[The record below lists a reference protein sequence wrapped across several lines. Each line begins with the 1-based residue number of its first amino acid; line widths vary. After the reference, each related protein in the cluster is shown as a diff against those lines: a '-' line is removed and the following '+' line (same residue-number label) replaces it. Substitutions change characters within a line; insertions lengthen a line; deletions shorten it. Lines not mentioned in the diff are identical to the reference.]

1 MFFDTPAFQ
10 ALMNDYSKLTAMEL
24 FETCSDGAQQNK
36 QAAILV
42 LLSKTD
48 SESLQYQDL
57 LGRQHDN
64 WLERTDVEFK
74 NQLIKTAHQA
84 MQTSSSNLEHKLT
97 ILSFLKHI
105 ENQTIS
111 IPQVLIDAFVN
122 DPLYFPLPVL
132 SAFMPQCHTDDIMQL
147 LLTLQGKCEDG
158 DFEVREKAFEAI
170 AAVVPKLD
178 LAQIPDNLFIYLQ
191 QQLLYGVYKIRK
203 KALIAIAELAP
214 KFAPAQITKLFID
227 LQRQLHAEDSMVRRE
242 ALIIIAE
249 LVPKLTPAQ
258 IPNTLITDLQKQLQ
272 DGDYSVRAEALD
284 AIAALIPKLDPAQ
297 IPAPITDL
305 QTQLQDGDYSVR
317 AGALRAIAALIPK
330 LDPAQ
335 IPNTLITDLQK
346 RLQDGCYDVR
356 AGALRAIAALIPKL
370 DPAQIPEALI
380 TDLQQRLQDENDE
393 CRKKAIEAI
402 ATLFPR
408 AIFVQQEEL
417 MQALIQALEETNQR
431 TGWFGFFATDES
443 DMKQHILNAIEKIVS
458 HASPEFVS
466 PQLLQL
472 VQMELKATDPETRES
487 AWNVLIALTLHFPRQ
502 VNEYVEQCPMDA
514 KDWASNVLGCLV
526 SFCGRKETHTA
537 LITES
542 ATLFSSASKP
552 SSIHNG
558 IKKLDLTPEQ
568 IDDMKAWS
576 NTFP

>member
-335 IPNTLITDLQK
+335 IP
-346 RLQDGCYDVR
+346 
-356 AGALRAIAALIPKL
+356 
-370 DPAQIPEALI
+370 EALI

-458 HASPEFVS
+458 HASPEFIS
-466 PQLLQL
+466 PRLLQL
-472 VQMELKATDPETRES
+472 VQMELKATNIKTRES
-487 AWNVLIALTLHFPRQ
+487 AWDVLIALALRFPRQ

-514 KDWASNVLGCLV
+514 KDWASNVLSCLV
-526 SFCGRKETHTA
+526 SFCGREEEHKA
-537 LITES
+537 LITKS
-542 ATLFSSASKP
+542 ATLFSPASKP
-552 SSIHNG
+552 SSIHG
-558 IKKLDLTPEQ
+558 GTKKIPLTQED
-568 IDDMKAWS
+568 IEDMKAWS
-576 NTFP
+576 NTFS